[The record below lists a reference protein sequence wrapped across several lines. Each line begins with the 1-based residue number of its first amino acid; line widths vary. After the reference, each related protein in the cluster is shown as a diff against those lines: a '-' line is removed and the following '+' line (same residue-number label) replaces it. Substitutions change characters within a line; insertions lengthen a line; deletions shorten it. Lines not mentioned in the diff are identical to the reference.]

1 MPGSRDP
8 VRVRH
13 SPKARSARVARPITL
28 TDNGQL
34 ANQPFLVARFAPPKS
49 AVVGSN
55 AVESGPFENRELG
68 EPFDSISGAGS
79 PRSAALAARCLR
91 VFRSL
96 REARGTPYS
105 FKALAPPMISISSV
119 VIAAWRARLYCS
131 VSRSII
137 SDAFLVAES
146 MAVMRAP
153 SSEAIDS

>member
-1 MPGSRDP
+1 M
-8 VRVRH
+8 
-13 SPKARSARVARPITL
+13 ARPITL

-105 FKALAPPMISISSV
+105 FKALATPMISISSV